1 MLIFYIGILLILYSF
16 ISNNLGHYKTS
27 VGFFLCFLIM
37 GFQSGV
43 NGDYDNYMN
52 EFIHIDLID
61 SPVARKQEYFWLY
74 LTYIFQKIVDFPV
87 FICILSLFECAC
99 IKSFVDRFAN
109 KKQIYISAILFF
121 FTFNYMLIQMKALRQ
136 GLAVD
141 LCMLSFVLIAIITI
155 YISKKF
161 FLDRFLIPI
170 LSSLDDNHYANYA
183 MDFTEYAGTMGFL
196 PILYNTIIV
205 TLLAWYHKYASNK
218 EQFFIYVSILG
229 FFIDVLVFATGSIQ
243 RLLLYFIFANLVVLP
258 GLANQINKQYGRF
271 AYLLFIS
278 LLIGYSFKTSIFW
291 LMSGDA
297 VMFGQYQFI
306 FMQ

>member
-1 MLIFYIGILLILYSF
+1 
-16 ISNNLGHYKTS
+16 
-27 VGFFLCFLIM
+27 
-37 GFQSGV
+37 
-43 NGDYDNYMN
+43 
-52 EFIHIDLID
+52 
-61 SPVARKQEYFWLY
+61 
-74 LTYIFQKIVDFPV
+74 
-87 FICILSLFECAC
+87 
-99 IKSFVDRFAN
+99 
-109 KKQIYISAILFF
+109 
-121 FTFNYMLIQMKALRQ
+121 MKALRQ

-141 LCMLSFVLIAIITI
+141 LCMLSFVLIDKKKQKSIFYAILLSLAAFYTHKSSLICITFVWAYYAYLHFRNSNKSFKLYKPIFFSIAIITI